1 MRRRKAVVH
10 VEGTTDVSER
20 RACSVLRQPRATQR
34 YQVKRIDKDKELI
47 AAMRRLARKYPRYGY
62 RMITAKLRQEG
73 WQVNRKRVQRLWR
86 KEGLQ
91 VPQRR
96 KRRRSTGTAENAC
109 HVSRAL
115 FRNDVWTYDFVD
127 DRTVDSRGLKFLT
140 VIDEYTREALAIEVS
155 RSIRSADV
163 IAVLERLFALRGAP
177 RYIRSDNG
185 PEFIAEAL
193 KVWLSDRKVETRY
206 IEPGCPWENG
216 YAESFNSRF
225 RDELLDRELFHS
237 VAEARVLV
245 QRWRVEYNNER
256 PHSSLGYMTP
266 AAFATECIASAPASV
281 GPAPRQYTTENVL
294 NSLLQCGT

>member
-1 MRRRKAVVH
+1 
-10 VEGTTDVSER
+10 
-20 RACSVLRQPRATQR
+20 
-34 YQVKRIDKDKELI
+34 
-47 AAMRRLARKYPRYGY
+47 
-62 RMITAKLRQEG
+62 MITAKLRQEG

>member
-266 AAFATECIASAPASV
+266 AAFAAGCIASAPASV

>member
-10 VEGTTDVSER
+10 VERATDVSQR

-34 YQVKRIDKDKELI
+34 YQVKRIDKDKTLVM
-47 AAMRRLARKYPRYGY
+47 AMKRLAGKHPRYGY
-62 RMITAKLRQEG
+62 RMIAAKLRQEG
-73 WQVNRKRVQRLWR
+73 WQVNRKRVQRLWC

-96 KRRRSTGTAENAC
+96 KRRRSIGVAENAC

-127 DRTVDSRGLKFLT
+127 DRTVDGRGLKFLT
-140 VIDEYTREALAIEVS
+140 VIDEYTREALAIDVS
-155 RSIRSADV
+155 RSIRSSDV
-163 IAVLERLFALRGAP
+163 IAVLERLFTSRGAP

-193 KVWLSDRKVETRY
+193 KGWLSDRKVETRY

-225 RDELLDRELFHS
+225 RDELLDRELFYS
-237 VAEARVLV
+237 VAEARVLAE
-245 QRWRVEYNNER
+245 RWRVEYTNER
-256 PHSSLGYMTP
+256 PHSSIGYMTP
-266 AAFATECIASAPASV
+266 AAFAAECIASAPASA

>member
-10 VEGTTDVSER
+10 VEDTTGTSER
-20 RACSVLRQPRATQR
+20 RACSVLRQPRTTQR
-34 YQVKRIDKDKELI
+34 YEVKRIDKDKGLVM
-47 AAMRRLARKYPRYGY
+47 AMKRLAGKHPRYGY

-73 WQVNRKRVQRLWR
+73 WRVNRKRVQRLWC

-96 KRRRSTGTAENAC
+96 KRRRSTGAAENAC
-109 HVSRAL
+109 HVSRAM

-127 DRTVDSRGLKFLT
+127 DRTVDGRGLKFLT
-140 VIDEYTREALAIEVS
+140 VIDEHTREALAIEVG
-155 RSIRSADV
+155 RSIRAVDV
-163 IAVLERLFALRGAP
+163 IAVLEQLFSSRGAP

-185 PEFIAEAL
+185 PEFIAKAL
-193 KVWLSDRKVETRY
+193 KGWLSARQVGPRY

-225 RDELLDRELFHS
+225 RDELLDRELFYS
-237 VAEARVLV
+237 VAEARVLAE
-245 QRWRVEYNNER
+245 RWRVEYTNER
-256 PHSSLGYMTP
+256 PHSRLKYMTP
-266 AAFATECIASAPASV
+266 AAYAAGCIASAPASV